1 MLSLAIA
8 NKNKN
13 NMIIYRKEL
22 LLYIIFKNKKH
33 KQNLNIINKIV
44 YINKCK

>member
-8 NKNKN
+8 NKN

>member
-22 LLYIIFKNKKH
+22 LLYIKLKNLKS

-44 YINKCK
+44 YINRM